1 MAHTENRSSEKRR
14 KLRELSR
21 QFSPIRGN
29 AAAAEIGVAP
39 PQKCDRARIAAV
51 SYFELELVMKFR
63 ALLLM
68 REMEFP

>member
-39 PQKCDRARIAAV
+39 PQKCDRARIVAAL
-51 SYFELELVMKFR
+51 YFELQLIMKFR
-63 ALLLM
+63 VRLLI
-68 REMEFP
+68 REMEFS